1 MRRVFI
7 SHSTKNTKIA
17 KRICAKLERDGWK
30 CWIAPRDIVPGS
42 DWAESIVAAIEGSQL
57 MIALIS
63 KDACDSEHVSR
74 ELDRAAANRV
84 PMLPA
89 RLDATP
95 LTGQFAYFLGNRQSL
110 DLAGR
115 SWNDFESDVVN
126 AVRTLLTPS
135 GGRTE
140 VGDSPQP
147 TSPGQPSPA
156 VHPGAGQPPSGIQ
169 TFIAGAMKR
178 EKALADVDL
187 SEPRTLGLAF
197 TILISVSL
205 ATAILHIPAWNE
217 QGIHYGNPA
226 FIPLA
231 TAYELIEPIAFCL
244 LLHLAIR
251 MFGATADALQFFSA
265 FCLLGA
271 YWLMSNIAQAPVWV
285 RTIAFHRG
293 GGLDSLPIGDLA
305 VIAAGSAAAYAFKI
319 VLARSL
325 FRAFHITEQLGAI
338 RAALS
343 FVTGIALWIL
353 SAWVI
358 SKPLE
363 DSLYKLGGS

>member
-7 SHSTKNTKIA
+7 SYSTKNTKIV
-17 KRICAKLERDGWK
+17 KRICAALERAGWK
-30 CWIAPRDIVPGS
+30 CWIAPRDISPGS
-42 DWAESIVAAIEGSQL
+42 DWAESIVAAIEGSRL
-57 MIALIS
+57 MIAVVS
-63 KDACDSEHVSR
+63 KDACDSEHVAR

-84 PMLPA
+84 PILPA

-95 LTGQFAYFLGNRQSL
+95 LSGQFAYFLGNKQSL

-135 GGRTE
+135 GGRAE
-140 VGDSPQP
+140 VGDNPQP
-147 TSPGQPSPA
+147 ASPGQPSPA
-156 VHPGAGQPPSGIQ
+156 FHPTAGQSPGGIY

-231 TAYELIEPIAFCL
+231 TAFDLIEPIAFCL

-251 MFGATADALQFFSA
+251 MFGAAADALQFFNA

-271 YWLMSNIAQAPVWV
+271 YWLMSNIVQAPVWV
-285 RTIAFHRG
+285 RAIAFHRG
-293 GGLDSLPIGDLA
+293 VPLDSLPIGDLA
-305 VIAAGSAAAYAFKI
+305 VIAAGSAAAFAFKI

-325 FRAFHITEQLGAI
+325 FKAFHITEQLGAI

-343 FVTGIALWIL
+343 FLTGIAMWIL
-353 SAWVI
+353 TAWVI

>member
-1 MRRVFI
+1 MQRVFI
-7 SHSTKNTKIA
+7 SHSTKNVKIA
-17 KRICAKLERDGWK
+17 KRICAALERGGWK
-30 CWIAPRDIVPGS
+30 CWIAPRDISPGS
-42 DWAESIVAAIEGSQL
+42 DWAESIVAGIEGSQL
-57 MIALIS
+57 MIAVVS
-63 KDACDSEHVSR
+63 KDACESEHVAR
-74 ELDRAAANRV
+74 ELDRAAANRI
-84 PMLPA
+84 PILPA

-95 LTGQFAYFLGNRQSL
+95 LIGQFAYFLGNKQSL

-135 GGRTE
+135 GGRAE
-140 VGDSPQP
+140 VADNLQP
-147 TSPGQPSPA
+147 ASPGQSP
-156 VHPGAGQPPSGIQ
+156 GGIY
-169 TFIAGAMKR
+169 TFIAGAMKQ

-197 TILISVSL
+197 AILLSASL

-231 TAYELIEPIAFCL
+231 TAYDLIEPVAFCL

-251 MFGATADALQFFSA
+251 MFGAAADALQFFSA
-265 FCLLGA
+265 FCLLGS
-271 YWLMSNIAQAPVWV
+271 YWLMSNIVQAPVWV

-293 GGLDSLPIGDLA
+293 VPLDSLPIGDLA
-305 VIAAGSAAAYAFKI
+305 VIAAGSAAALAFKI

-325 FRAFHITEQLGAI
+325 FRAFHVTEQLGAV